1 MAGSYAAAY
10 RQQWRSVAEKV
21 YQDSQTAAAGADEQL
36 RQATARLDAF
46 VNEHLKPAARQK
58 AAATPPV
65 PVVHPARV
73 DNPDWVALNRQLGDL
88 LQQRVKLLLDRTP
101 IHPEVQQTELRIA
114 EIQRRLA
121 ETQRWIP
128 ARQSGGESSLPL
140 AAAQPAAQTAVPA
153 EDPFV
158 TRVALEKLK
167 EVLAAARG
175 ASQQAERQQRQ
186 ARLACQ
192 EEPRIELQFAVPQV
206 ALPPSMALRL
216 RLALAALAA
225 GLTATVGLGMV
236 ATGAAIEPAVRTVA
250 QLRDPHRPRP
260 RRRPGNRLDQGRPI
274 RPAQPLAAP
283 LDRRRGDR
291 GCQLPGGRGAQRKMT
306 AMYETFF
313 NLNQRPFACVPRVA
327 RYYPAAGIEAA
338 RSTLSRCLE
347 GAEGVGL
354 VVDRRARARR
364 CCANSWPSNSAASF
378 RSSCSAAD
386 GWARAAPCSRRSST
400 NWDSP
405 IAAWTRANC
414 GWRCQAPHAE
424 QKCPHGAVLL
434 VDEAHALP
442 LRLLDEVLALTNLAQ
457 EGQPR
462 VRLVAAGNR
471 ILEERFA
478 SPKLESF
485 NQRVVARCCLEALN
499 RSETQDYIH
508 AQIAAAGGNGPRAVP
523 EEACQAVY
531 KATDGVPR
539 LINQLCDHALLL
551 AYAAGQ
557 RQVGRGA
564 SRGGLGRFAAVAHPV
579 E

>member
-1 MAGSYAAAY
+1 MSASRISPTYTVQPASGAKLPKSLYIVAFALSTVAAYWWATAGKPRPATRQEFTSTAFVHVRQGAVAPKLDLRGVRRQVLSQEGLARAAEEIHNTASSGGPGEGASESTARVREKTAVELSVGAAPGAASIAIRYASKNPAAAAQWVNALAGSYAAAY

-46 VNEHLKPAARQK
+46 VNEHLKPAAQK

-250 QLRDPHRPRP
+250 QLRAILTVPVLGVVP
-260 RRRPGNRLDQGRPI
+260 
-274 RPAQPLAAP
+274 
-283 LDRRRGDR
+283 
-291 GCQLPGGRGAQRKMT
+291 
-306 AMYETFF
+306 ET
-313 NLNQRPFACVPRVA
+313 
-327 RYYPAAGIEAA
+327 GSTKAA
-338 RSTLSRCLE
+338 RSGRPNL
-347 GAEGVGL
+347 
-354 VVDRRARARR
+354 
-364 CCANSWPSNSAASF
+364 
-378 RSSCSAAD
+378 
-386 GWARAAPCSRRSST
+386 
-400 NWDSP
+400 
-405 IAAWTRANC
+405 
-414 GWRCQAPHAE
+414 
-424 QKCPHGAVLL
+424 
-434 VDEAHALP
+434 
-442 LRLLDEVLALTNLAQ
+442 LRLLWI
-457 EGQPR
+457 
-462 VRLVAAGNR
+462 AAGV
-471 ILEERFA
+471 I
-478 SPKLESF
+478 
-485 NQRVVARCCLEALN
+485 VVASCL
-499 RSETQDYIH
+499 
-508 AQIAAAGGNGPRAVP
+508 
-523 EEACQAVY
+523 
-531 KATDGVPR
+531 
-539 LINQLCDHALLL
+539 
-551 AYAAGQ
+551 
-557 RQVGRGA
+557 
-564 SRGGLGRFAAVAHPV
+564 AAVV
-579 E
+579 LSGK